1 MSRAPRRIFGT
12 FPIQS
17 TKDFHQH
24 GNHDKWRGNIIEKLE
39 RKEILNATDYF
50 MNNQYDHLDLDVYNL
65 FVDESDVGARVE
77 LEERLRQSKSLCTGR
92 RTQLKKKSWML
103 CDERYIFEDNDV
115 EILFEI
121 TNEHIAAVLRP
132 NSLSR
137 L

>member
-1 MSRAPRRIFGT
+1 
-12 FPIQS
+12 
-17 TKDFHQH
+17 
-24 GNHDKWRGNIIEKLE
+24 
-39 RKEILNATDYF
+39 

-65 FVDESDVGARVE
+65 FLDESDVGASVE

-92 RTQLKKKSWML
+92 RTKIKNNGWML
-103 CDERYIFEDNDV
+103 CDERYVFDNDI

-121 TNEHIAAVLRP
+121 TNEHIDAVLRP

>member
-1 MSRAPRRIFGT
+1 
-12 FPIQS
+12 
-17 TKDFHQH
+17 
-24 GNHDKWRGNIIEKLE
+24 
-39 RKEILNATDYF
+39 

-65 FVDESDVGARVE
+65 FLDESDLGASVE
-77 LEERLRQSKSLCTGR
+77 LEERLRQFKLLCTGR
-92 RTQLKKKSWML
+92 RTKLKKNGWML

>member
-1 MSRAPRRIFGT
+1 M
-12 FPIQS
+12 
-17 TKDFHQH
+17 
-24 GNHDKWRGNIIEKLE
+24 EKIE

-65 FVDESDVGARVE
+65 FLDESDVGARVE

-92 RTQLKKKSWML
+92 RTKLKKKNGWML

-137 L
+137 P

>member
-1 MSRAPRRIFGT
+1 
-12 FPIQS
+12 
-17 TKDFHQH
+17 
-24 GNHDKWRGNIIEKLE
+24 
-39 RKEILNATDYF
+39 
-50 MNNQYDHLDLDVYNL
+50 
-65 FVDESDVGARVE
+65 
-77 LEERLRQSKSLCTGR
+77 
-92 RTQLKKKSWML
+92 ML

>member
-1 MSRAPRRIFGT
+1 M
-12 FPIQS
+12 
-17 TKDFHQH
+17 
-24 GNHDKWRGNIIEKLE
+24 EKIE

-65 FVDESDVGARVE
+65 FLDESDVGASVE
-77 LEERLRQSKSLCTGR
+77 LDERLRQSKSLCTGR
-92 RTQLKKKSWML
+92 RTKLKNNGWML
-103 CDERYIFEDNDV
+103 CDEGYVFEDNDI

>member
-1 MSRAPRRIFGT
+1 M
-12 FPIQS
+12 
-17 TKDFHQH
+17 
-24 GNHDKWRGNIIEKLE
+24 
-39 RKEILNATDYF
+39 LNATDYF
-50 MNNQYDHLDLDVYNL
+50 MNNQYDELDLDVQKFL
-65 FVDESDVGARVE
+65 LDESDVGASVE
-77 LEERLRQSKSLCTGR
+77 LEEWLWQSRSLCTGR
-92 RTQLKKKSWML
+92 RTKLKNNGWML

>member
-1 MSRAPRRIFGT
+1 
-12 FPIQS
+12 
-17 TKDFHQH
+17 
-24 GNHDKWRGNIIEKLE
+24 
-39 RKEILNATDYF
+39 
-50 MNNQYDHLDLDVYNL
+50 MNNQYDHFDLDVYNQVL
-65 FVDESDVGARVE
+65 DESDVGARVE

-92 RTQLKKKSWML
+92 RTKLKKKNGWML

-121 TNEHIAAVLRP
+121 TNEHIGAVLRP

>member
-1 MSRAPRRIFGT
+1 M
-12 FPIQS
+12 
-17 TKDFHQH
+17 
-24 GNHDKWRGNIIEKLE
+24 
-39 RKEILNATDYF
+39 NATDYF
-50 MNNQYDHLDLDVYNL
+50 MNNQYYHLDLDVYNL
-65 FVDESDVGARVE
+65 FLDESNVGASVE

-92 RTQLKKKSWML
+92 RRKLKKNGWML
-103 CDERYIFEDNDV
+103 CDERYVFEDNGI

>member
-1 MSRAPRRIFGT
+1 M
-12 FPIQS
+12 
-17 TKDFHQH
+17 
-24 GNHDKWRGNIIEKLE
+24 EKIE

-65 FVDESDVGARVE
+65 FLDESDVGASVE
-77 LEERLRQSKSLCTGR
+77 LEERLRSPNHYALGGGR
-92 RTQLKKKSWML
+92 NEKKNGWML

-132 NSLSR
+132 NIVFHDCENVQTSCAVSIGSAFLVYVQCYLAYSLA
-137 L
+137 

>member
-1 MSRAPRRIFGT
+1 
-12 FPIQS
+12 
-17 TKDFHQH
+17 
-24 GNHDKWRGNIIEKLE
+24 
-39 RKEILNATDYF
+39 

-65 FVDESDVGARVE
+65 FLDESDVGARVE
-77 LEERLRQSKSLCTGR
+77 LEERLRKSKSLCTGR
-92 RTQLKKKSWML
+92 RTKLKNNGWIL
-103 CDERYIFEDNDV
+103 CDERYVFEDNDI